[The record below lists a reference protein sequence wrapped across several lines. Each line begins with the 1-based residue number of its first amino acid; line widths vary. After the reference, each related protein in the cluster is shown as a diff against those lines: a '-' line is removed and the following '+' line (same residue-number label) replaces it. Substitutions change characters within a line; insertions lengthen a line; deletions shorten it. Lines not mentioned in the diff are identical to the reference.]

1 MQWRLFSQWD
11 PIKFRWIISC
21 SAPPLWTGIFIL
33 RKVWLGK
40 LCWDAQGGSELG
52 NQSEAKLDRPSD
64 QWRVQGRI
72 RVRAWK
78 EAVCLLPSDNILNL
92 ISSPWFWLQPFYQ
105 QSQLRLAPLR
115 NVTGPSL
122 NESLSRMTLCNP
134 MDYSVHGILQAGIL
148 EWVAVPSPGDLHNP
162 GIKPRSPTLQA
173 YSLPAEPPGKPISGD
188 ELIAVGTSNHS
199 PHPPVAVFCVLAPV
213 NIFTS
218 HTLCVQPF
226 SFHCHGSLLHPKLRT
241 GYLSSWNSPPCS

>member
-134 MDYSVHGILQAGIL
+134 MDYSVHGILQARIL
-148 EWVAVPSPGDLHNP
+148 EWVAVPFSRRSSQSRDQTQVSHIA
-162 GIKPRSPTLQA
+162 GIFFTSWATRVAHLWRWADS
-173 YSLPAEPPGKPISGD
+173 SGD
-188 ELIAVGTSNHS
+188 K
-199 PHPPVAVFCVLAPV
+199 
-213 NIFTS
+213 
-218 HTLCVQPF
+218 QP
-226 SFHCHGSLLHPKLRT
+226 L
-241 GYLSSWNSPPCS
+241 SPPTSCSVLRSGPC